1 MPLLKNLLPLR
12 TIALRYIARNL
23 KLFWKKKWKREL
35 RKITEAS
42 DDILLDIRKD
52 YLNPSASGGGGGKVG
67 LLNHHFEC
75 CLSSIIHI

>member
-1 MPLLKNLLPLR
+1 MPLLKNRLLPLR

-23 KLFWKKKWKREL
+23 ELFWKEEWKREL

-52 YLNPSASGGGGGKVG
+52 ILTLQHPGGGGEGG
-67 LLNHHFEC
+67 C
-75 CLSSIIHI
+75 